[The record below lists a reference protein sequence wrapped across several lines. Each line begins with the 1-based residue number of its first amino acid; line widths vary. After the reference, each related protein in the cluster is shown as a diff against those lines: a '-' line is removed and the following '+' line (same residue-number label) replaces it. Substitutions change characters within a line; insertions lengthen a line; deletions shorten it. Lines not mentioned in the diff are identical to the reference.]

1 MAAVAVTIDGLTGPN
16 MFRVFGL
23 ATRDY
28 LHEWQMSVC
37 FILGL
42 AAVLGPMM
50 VLFGL
55 KFGIVG
61 AMMQGLIED
70 PGNRE
75 IRPVGSG
82 RYDNAWLDN
91 VRERPDVAFL
101 VPRTRSIAATMEL
114 SSGQS
119 SRIVPVELIASGDG
133 DPLLAPGEPLPAG
146 LGQIVLST
154 GAADKLGVKA
164 GDAIDGSLVRR
175 YRGKQERV
183 HLDLNV
189 AAVAPPRAFSR
200 DGAFVSVRLLEALED
215 FRDGRAVPDLGW
227 GGAPANTGRTYTG
240 FRLYARSID
249 DVAALGD
256 AFAEIGVDVH
266 TQEAGIELVQRMDRN
281 LTAIYWAIA
290 VIGLVGFSLS
300 LGANLWANVDR
311 KRKQLS
317 VLRLVGFRTGDIVWF
332 PMVQALYTAVLG
344 WVLAVCLSFVTAM
357 VINNMMAEQVDPGQ
371 QVCRLLLS
379 HYGIALA
386 LTCGATIIAAGLAGL
401 RAARVEPS
409 EGLREL

>member
-1 MAAVAVTIDGLTGPN
+1 

-37 FILGL
+37 FVLGL

-61 AMMQGLIED
+61 AMMQELIED

-91 VRERPDVAFL
+91 VRARPDVAFL
-101 VPRTRSIAATMEL
+101 VPRTRSIAATIEL
-114 SSGQS
+114 SSEQS

-146 LGQIVLST
+146 LDRIVLST

-183 HLDLNV
+183 HLDLKV
-189 AAVAPPRAFSR
+189 ATVAPPRAFSR
-200 DGAFVSVRLLEALED
+200 DGAFVSVQLLEALED

-227 GGAPANTGRTYTG
+227 SGAPANTGRTYTG

-249 DVAALGD
+249 DVAGLGE
-256 AFAEIGVDVH
+256 AFVEIGVDVH

-281 LTAIYWAIA
+281 LSAIYWAIA

-344 WVLAVCLSFVTAM
+344 WVLAVCLSFATAM

-386 LTCGATIIAAGLAGL
+386 LTCGAAIIAAGLAGL